1 MAYHNQTTSASF
13 ADICGELFNFNNLED
28 TISPTPI
35 TTSNNFSDSNIRHE
49 MGEFLKRHPVSSPET
64 QQQDSPLSPDNI
76 ATTMSVYQTPTT
88 IPLTRFP
95 VPVVQTPI
103 DITRF
108 PVPVV
113 QPQPPISVSVM
124 QPSEG
129 YPQLPIYSVTATTS
143 TGEVTV
149 PSKPIAVVSP
159 QKNSTKLAESRLKR

>member
-13 ADICGELFNFNNLED
+13 ADICGELFNDLED
-28 TISPTPI
+28 IISPTPI